1 MVEIIYCNYETIQ
14 MRMYVVCTFN
24 CGDFCVLRLQY
35 VHEINLL
42 VFVKKGNN
50 LE

>member
-1 MVEIIYCNYETIQ
+1 MYFIIYVEIIYCNYETIQ

-35 VHEINLL
+35 VHEINS
-42 VFVKKGNN
+42 FSIR
-50 LE
+50 